1 MTVMK
6 SFSVMVLVMQLHSCS
21 RTQHI
26 IKLILDIFVRSMYN
40 SNLKGNIRDYKV
52 HNKQILSFCRQKTDL
67 WVSLV
72 L

>member
-21 RTQHI
+21 QTQHV
-26 IKLILDIFVRSMYN
+26 IKLILDIFVRTMYN
-40 SNLKGNIRDYKV
+40 SNLKGNIRDDIA